1 MTWSKAMKKRA
12 ECLSHLEPAELPD
25 WDKMSAKR
33 NDDLFP
39 LRHMARNHWGG
50 QSGFNFVLIVK
61 TD

>member
-1 MTWSKAMKKRA
+1 MKKRA